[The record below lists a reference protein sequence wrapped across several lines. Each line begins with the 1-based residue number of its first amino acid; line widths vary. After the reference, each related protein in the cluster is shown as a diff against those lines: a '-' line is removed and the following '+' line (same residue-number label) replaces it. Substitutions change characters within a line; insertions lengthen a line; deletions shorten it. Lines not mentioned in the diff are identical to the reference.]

1 MDHFSE
7 QSWSDFVR
15 GVSAAEISGNIR
27 THLSTGCPKCKTDI
41 DVWSQ
46 IRKLASEE
54 AAFTPPENLVHLVK
68 VGFAGREPQPKKR
81 TLANIIFDSFA
92 QPLPA
97 GVRSGGPNIWQVIC
111 EAEGLMVDLRF
122 GRRAHGKVVQ
132 LTGQVLD
139 KQAVQPRQNVA
150 VDLSTD
156 EDQLLGTTVAN
167 AFGEFQMEFEA
178 KEFVWLSITAGSRNT
193 VWVPLTILR

>member
-1 MDHFSE
+1 
-7 QSWSDFVR
+7 
-15 GVSAAEISGNIR
+15 
-27 THLSTGCPKCKTDI
+27 
-41 DVWSQ
+41 
-46 IRKLASEE
+46 
-54 AAFTPPENLVHLVK
+54 
-68 VGFAGREPQPKKR
+68 
-81 TLANIIFDSFA
+81 
-92 QPLPA
+92 
-97 GVRSGGPNIWQVIC
+97 
-111 EAEGLMVDLRF
+111 
-122 GRRAHGKVVQ
+122 VQ